1 MIFIYN
7 IYSKNNRLLN
17 TYMCVCIYIY
27 IYIFY
32 IVSIIY
38 EVIGN
43 LIFEITDVST

>member
-7 IYSKNNRLLN
+7 IYSKSNRLLN
-17 TYMCVCIYIY
+17 TYMCVCIY